1 MCSSKESA
9 IDVKRTGKQV
19 FVVNVIVFTFTLQ
32 EEVLRL
38 EQFCLLVSET
48 DILTKNY
55 FVHCILF

>member
-1 MCSSKESA
+1 MCYSKESA

-19 FVVNVIVFTFTLQ
+19 FGVNVIVFTFTLQ

-48 DILTKNY
+48 DI
-55 FVHCILF
+55 